1 MFQGMEYV
9 YAVYQEKSFSKAAQ
23 KLFISQPSLS
33 AAVKRV
39 QQKVGY
45 PIFDRSTKPLGL
57 TECGEKYISA
67 VEKIMA
73 VENEFVD
80 FINDWG
86 DLKTGNLVLGGSSL
100 FSSWVLPQIMGEF
113 SKKYPLVKIALVEEN
128 TSGLEKLLQ
137 SGGVDLV
144 MDNCL
149 LDSSVFDRCEYR
161 EEHLLLA
168 VPGIFSINEKLQG
181 YGISAGDIRKG
192 TFLNPE
198 VPGVPLEYFEKEP
211 FILLKPD
218 NDTGKRAMNLCQDHG
233 FAPNVVFELDQQQTA
248 YNVTCSGL
256 GISFVSD
263 TLVSRGTDHPN
274 VIYYKLEGKD
284 SSRKL
289 FFYWKKGRYFT
300 RVMEEFLKTAAAE
313 SSIKSEK
320 TASGYMR

>member
-9 YAVYQEKSFSKAAQ
+9 YAVYKEKSFSKAAQ

-39 QQKVGY
+39 EQKVGY
-45 PIFDRSTKPLGL
+45 PIFDRSTKPLSL

-73 VENEFVD
+73 VENGFVD

-86 DLKTGNLVLGGSSL
+86 ELKTGSLVLGGSSL
-100 FSSWVLPQIMGEF
+100 FSSWILPQIMGAF
-113 SKKYPLVKIALVEEN
+113 SRKYPLVKIALVEEN
-128 TSGLEKLLQ
+128 TSRLEELLQ

-144 MDNCL
+144 MDNCIV
-149 LDSSVFDRCEYR
+149 DSSVFDRCEYQ

-168 VPGIFSINEKLQG
+168 VPGNFKINEKLQE
-181 YGISAGDIRKG
+181 YGISAEDIRKG
-192 TFLNPE
+192 IFLNPE

-233 FAPNVVFELDQQQTA
+233 FTPNVVFELDQQQTA

-263 TLVSRGTDHPN
+263 TLVSLGTDNPN

-284 SSRKL
+284 NTRKL
-289 FFYWKKGRYFT
+289 FFYWKKGRYFS
-300 RVMEEFLKTAAAE
+300 RVMEEFLKTAGAGCQQTD
-313 SSIKSEK
+313 SI
-320 TASGYMR
+320 

>member
-33 AAVKRV
+33 ATVKRV
-39 QQKVGY
+39 EQKVGY

-86 DLKTGNLVLGGSSL
+86 ELKTGNLVLGGSSL
-100 FSSWVLPQIMGEF
+100 FSSWILPQIMGEF

-168 VPGIFSINEKLQG
+168 VPGFFSINEKLQG
-181 YGISAGDIRKG
+181 YGISAKDIRKG
-192 TFLNPE
+192 IFLAPE

-233 FAPNVVFELDQQQTA
+233 FTPNVVFELDQQQTA

-274 VIYYKLEGKD
+274 VT
-284 SSRKL
+284 
-289 FFYWKKGRYFT
+289 F
-300 RVMEEFLKTAAAE
+300 
-313 SSIKSEK
+313 
-320 TASGYMR
+320 

>member
-39 QQKVGY
+39 EQKVGY
-45 PIFDRSTKPLGL
+45 PIFDRSTKPLSL

-73 VENEFVD
+73 VENGFVD

-86 DLKTGNLVLGGSSL
+86 ELKTGSLVLGGSSL
-100 FSSWVLPQIMGEF
+100 FSSWILPQIMGAF
-113 SKKYPLVKIALVEEN
+113 SRKYPLVKIALVEEN
-128 TSGLEKLLQ
+128 TSRLEELLQ

-144 MDNCL
+144 MDNCI
-149 LDSSVFDRCEYR
+149 LDSSVFDRCEYQ

-168 VPGIFSINEKLQG
+168 VPGNFKINEKLQE
-181 YGISAGDIRKG
+181 YGISAEDIRKG
-192 TFLNPE
+192 IFLNPE

-233 FAPNVVFELDQQQTA
+233 FTPNVVFELDQQQTA

-263 TLVSRGTDHPN
+263 TLVSLGTDNPN

-284 SSRKL
+284 NTRKL
-289 FFYWKKGRYFT
+289 FFYWKKGRYFS
-300 RVMEEFLKTAAAE
+300 RVMEEFQKTAGAGCQQTD
-313 SSIKSEK
+313 SI
-320 TASGYMR
+320 

>member
-39 QQKVGY
+39 EQKVGY
-45 PIFDRSTKPLGL
+45 PIFDRSTKPLSL

-73 VENEFVD
+73 VENGFVD

-86 DLKTGNLVLGGSSL
+86 ELKTGSLVLGGSSL
-100 FSSWVLPQIMGEF
+100 FSSWILPQIMGAF
-113 SKKYPLVKIALVEEN
+113 SRKHPLVKIALVEEN
-128 TSGLEKLLQ
+128 TSRLEELLQ

-144 MDNCL
+144 MDNCI
-149 LDSSVFDRCEYR
+149 LDSSVFDRCEYQ

-168 VPGIFSINEKLQG
+168 VPGNFKINEKLQE
-181 YGISAGDIRKG
+181 YGISAEDIRKG
-192 TFLNPE
+192 IFLNPE

-233 FAPNVVFELDQQQTA
+233 FTPNVVFELDQQQTA

-263 TLVSRGTDHPN
+263 TLVSLGTDNPN

-284 SSRKL
+284 NTRKL
-289 FFYWKKGRYFT
+289 FFYWKKGRYFS
-300 RVMEEFLKTAAAE
+300 RVMEEFLKTAGAGCQQTD
-313 SSIKSEK
+313 SI
-320 TASGYMR
+320 

>member
-9 YAVYQEKSFSKAAQ
+9 YAVYKEKSFSKAAQ

-39 QQKVGY
+39 EQKVGY
-45 PIFDRSTKPLGL
+45 PIFDRSTKPLSL

-73 VENEFVD
+73 VENGFVD

-86 DLKTGNLVLGGSSL
+86 ELKTGSLVLGGSSL
-100 FSSWVLPQIMGEF
+100 FSSWILPQIMGAF
-113 SKKYPLVKIALVEEN
+113 SRKYPLVKIALVEEN
-128 TSGLEKLLQ
+128 TSRLEELLQ

-144 MDNCL
+144 MDNCI
-149 LDSSVFDRCEYR
+149 LDSSVFDRCEYQ

-168 VPGIFSINEKLQG
+168 VPGNFKINEKLQE
-181 YGISAGDIRKG
+181 YGISAEDIRKG
-192 TFLNPE
+192 IFLNPE

-233 FAPNVVFELDQQQTA
+233 FTPNVVFELDQQQTA

-263 TLVSRGTDHPN
+263 TLVSLGTDNPN

-284 SSRKL
+284 NTRKL
-289 FFYWKKGRYFT
+289 FFYWKKGRYFS
-300 RVMEEFLKTAAAE
+300 RVMEEFLKTAGAGCQQTD
-313 SSIKSEK
+313 SI
-320 TASGYMR
+320 

>member
-1 MFQGMEYV
+1 MEYV
-9 YAVYQEKSFSKAAQ
+9 YAVYKEKSFSKAAQ

-39 QQKVGY
+39 EQKVGY
-45 PIFDRSTKPLGL
+45 PIFDRSTKPLSL

-73 VENEFVD
+73 VENGFVD

-86 DLKTGNLVLGGSSL
+86 ELKTGSLVLGGSSL
-100 FSSWVLPQIMGEF
+100 FSSWILPQIMGAF
-113 SKKYPLVKIALVEEN
+113 SRKYPLVKIALVEEN
-128 TSGLEKLLQ
+128 TSRLEELLQ

-144 MDNCL
+144 MDNCI
-149 LDSSVFDRCEYR
+149 LDSSVFDRCEYQ

-168 VPGIFSINEKLQG
+168 VPGNFKINEKLQE
-181 YGISAGDIRKG
+181 YGISAEDIRKG
-192 TFLNPE
+192 IFLNPE

-211 FILLKPD
+211 FILLKSD

-233 FAPNVVFELDQQQTA
+233 FTPNVVFELDQQQTA

-263 TLVSRGTDHPN
+263 TLVSLGTDNPN

-284 SSRKL
+284 NTRKL
-289 FFYWKKGRYFT
+289 FFYWKKGRYFS
-300 RVMEEFLKTAAAE
+300 RVMEEFLKTAGAGCQQTD
-313 SSIKSEK
+313 SI
-320 TASGYMR
+320 

>member
-33 AAVKRV
+33 ATVKRV
-39 QQKVGY
+39 EQKVGY
-45 PIFDRSTKPLGL
+45 PIFDRSTKPLSL

-86 DLKTGNLVLGGSSL
+86 ELKTGSLVLGGSSL
-100 FSSWVLPQIMGEF
+100 FSSWILPQIMGAF
-113 SKKYPLVKIALVEEN
+113 SRKYPLVKIALVEEN
-128 TSGLEKLLQ
+128 TSRLEELLQ

-144 MDNCL
+144 MDNCI

-181 YGISAGDIRKG
+181 YGISAEDIRKG
-192 TFLNPE
+192 IFLNPE

-233 FAPNVVFELDQQQTA
+233 FTPNVVFELDQQQTA

-263 TLVSRGTDHPN
+263 TLVSLGTDNPN

-284 SSRKL
+284 NTRKL
-289 FFYWKKGRYFT
+289 FFYWKKGRYFS
-300 RVMEEFLKTAAAE
+300 RVMEEFLKTAGC
-313 SSIKSEK
+313 EK
-320 TASGYMR
+320 

>member
-33 AAVKRV
+33 ATVKRV
-39 QQKVGY
+39 EQKVGY
-45 PIFDRSTKPLGL
+45 PIFDRSTKPLSL

-86 DLKTGNLVLGGSSL
+86 ELKTGSLVLGGSSL
-100 FSSWVLPQIMGEF
+100 FSSWILPQIMGAF
-113 SKKYPLVKIALVEEN
+113 SRKYPLVKIALVEEN
-128 TSGLEKLLQ
+128 TSRLEELLQ

-144 MDNCL
+144 MDNCI

-181 YGISAGDIRKG
+181 YGISAEDIRKG
-192 TFLNPE
+192 IFLNPE

-233 FAPNVVFELDQQQTA
+233 FTPNVVFELDQQQTA

-256 GISFVSD
+256 GVSFVSD
-263 TLVSRGTDHPN
+263 TLVSLGTDNPN

-284 SSRKL
+284 NTRKL
-289 FFYWKKGRYFT
+289 FFYWKKGRYFS
-300 RVMEEFLKTAAAE
+300 RVMEEFLKTAGC
-313 SSIKSEK
+313 EK
-320 TASGYMR
+320 

>member
-33 AAVKRV
+33 ATVKRV
-39 QQKVGY
+39 EQKVGY
-45 PIFDRSTKPLGL
+45 PIFDRSTKPLSL

-86 DLKTGNLVLGGSSL
+86 ELKTGSLVLGGSSL
-100 FSSWVLPQIMGEF
+100 FSSWILPQIMGAF
-113 SKKYPLVKIALVEEN
+113 SRKYPLVKIALVEEN

-137 SGGVDLV
+137 SGSVDLV

-181 YGISAGDIRKG
+181 YGISAEDIRKG
-192 TFLNPE
+192 IFLNPE

-233 FAPNVVFELDQQQTA
+233 FTPNVVFELDQQQTA

-263 TLVSRGTDHPN
+263 TLVSLGTDNPN

-284 SSRKL
+284 NTRKL
-289 FFYWKKGRYFT
+289 FFYWKKGRYFS
-300 RVMEEFLKTAAAE
+300 RVMEEFLKTAGC
-313 SSIKSEK
+313 EK
-320 TASGYMR
+320 

>member
-39 QQKVGY
+39 EQKVGY
-45 PIFDRSTKPLGL
+45 PIFDRSTKPLSL

-73 VENEFVD
+73 VENGFVD

-86 DLKTGNLVLGGSSL
+86 ELKTGSLVLGGSSL
-100 FSSWVLPQIMGEF
+100 FSSWILPQIMGAF
-113 SKKYPLVKIALVEEN
+113 SRKYPLVKIALVEEN
-128 TSGLEKLLQ
+128 TSRLEELLQ

-144 MDNCL
+144 MDNCI
-149 LDSSVFDRCEYR
+149 LDSSVFDRCEYQ

-168 VPGIFSINEKLQG
+168 VPGNFKINEKLQE
-181 YGISAGDIRKG
+181 YGISAEDIRKG
-192 TFLNPE
+192 IFLNPE

-233 FAPNVVFELDQQQTA
+233 FTPNVVFELDQQQTA

-263 TLVSRGTDHPN
+263 TLVSLGTDNPN

-284 SSRKL
+284 NTRKL
-289 FFYWKKGRYFT
+289 FFYWKKGRYFS
-300 RVMEEFLKTAAAE
+300 RVMEEFLKTAGAGCQQTD
-313 SSIKSEK
+313 SI
-320 TASGYMR
+320 